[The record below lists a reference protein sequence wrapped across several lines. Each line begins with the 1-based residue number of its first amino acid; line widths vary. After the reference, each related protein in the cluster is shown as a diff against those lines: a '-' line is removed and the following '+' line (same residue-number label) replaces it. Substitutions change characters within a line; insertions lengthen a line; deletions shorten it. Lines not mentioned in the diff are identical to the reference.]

1 MSGGDE
7 NAGYATRSS
16 AARTPNRGAP
26 LGDANMNEVVAPNSA
41 AKLATFKGR

>member
-7 NAGYATRSS
+7 NEEAGGYATRS
-16 AARTPNRGAP
+16 RTPSRGAP
-26 LGDANMNEVVAPNSA
+26 LGEANVNELVAPNST